1 MDKLTCGDGVGYRS
15 TRPESDICVYKPVIV
30 RTRFANCPS
39 CLLDPR
45 EREIGEKYGA
55 CYKDAI
61 EGHLQILFTDK
72 LKMNLDEFRVMV
84 AQVREELDNR
94 NLKPYLG
101 L

>member
-1 MDKLTCGDGVGYRS
+1 MGVVIYVDQA
-15 TRPESDICVYKPVIV
+15 PESDIWICNPRII
-30 RTRFANCPS
+30 RTRFANWPS

-45 EREIGEKYGA
+45 EREIGERYGA

-72 LKMNLDEFRVMV
+72 LKMNLDEFRVMA
-84 AQVREELDNR
+84 AQFREELDNR
-94 NLKPYLG
+94 SLKPYLG